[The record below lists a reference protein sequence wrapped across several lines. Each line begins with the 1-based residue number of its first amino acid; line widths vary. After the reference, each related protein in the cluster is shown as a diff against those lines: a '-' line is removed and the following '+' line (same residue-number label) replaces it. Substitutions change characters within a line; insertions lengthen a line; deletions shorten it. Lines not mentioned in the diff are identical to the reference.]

1 MTSIPTNIVSL
12 EYLFLAPLK
21 AIIDADFMA
30 ARQFAAFVEEY
41 GFTKQ
46 NSVNPILDGTE
57 EENNQIIGKHEE
69 LGELRM
75 ISFSLN
81 KAGEEKEVKIPAL
94 SLIPLPL
101 LQVHD
106 AEFKF
111 GIRLLE
117 GYEKKESKK
126 LNLLSGGDEN
136 TNESLEDPRLISWR
150 ASIATQESSAKKQ
163 ENVARHLQAN
173 IEAKVRIR
181 RSDIPAGI
189 QTLLA
194 VMGENIQIE
203 EKKKAKEEETV

>member
-1 MTSIPTNIVSL
+1 MTSIPTNIVSI

-41 GFTKQ
+41 GFTQ
-46 NSVNPILDGTE
+46 SSVNPILEGTE
-57 EENNQIIGKHEE
+57 EENNQIIEKQEE

-203 EKKKAKEEETV
+203 EKKKGKEEETV

>member
-1 MTSIPTNIVSL
+1 MTEIVTNIVSL

-30 ARQFAAFVEEY
+30 ARQFAAFLEEY
-41 GFTKQ
+41 GFTKDKAV
-46 NSVNPILDGTE
+46 NSTPGKTK
-57 EENNQIIGKHEE
+57 EENNQTTENQDS
-69 LGELRM
+69 LGNLRM
-75 ISFSLN
+75 VSFN
-81 KAGEEKEVKIPAL
+81 FNQAGKEMELKIPAL
-94 SLIPLPL
+94 SLVSLPL

-117 GYEKKESKK
+117 GYEKKKPTK
-126 LNLLSGGDEN
+126 LNLLSGGNDNEDEN
-136 TNESLEDPRLISWR
+136 LEDPRLINWR
-150 ASIATQESSAKKQ
+150 ASIVTQEYSDKKQ
-163 ENVARHLQAN
+163 EGVAPHLQAN
-173 IEAKVRIR
+173 IDAKVNIR

-203 EKKKAKEEETV
+203 EKKKLKEEKTA

>member
-1 MTSIPTNIVSL
+1 MTEIVTNIVSL

-41 GFTKQ
+41 GFTKDKTV
-46 NSVNPILDGTE
+46 NSTP
-57 EENNQIIGKHEE
+57 NNQTTENQDS
-69 LGELRM
+69 LGNLRM
-75 ISFSLN
+75 VSFN
-81 KAGEEKEVKIPAL
+81 FNQAGKEMELKIPAL
-94 SLIPLPL
+94 SMVSLPL

-117 GYEKKESKK
+117 GYEKKKPTK
-126 LNLLSGGDEN
+126 LNLLSGGNDNEN
-136 TNESLEDPRLISWR
+136 ENLEDPRLINWR
-150 ASIATQESSAKKQ
+150 ASIVTQEYSDKKQ
-163 ENVARHLQAN
+163 EGVAPHLQAN
-173 IEAKVRIR
+173 IHAKVNIR

-203 EKKKAKEEETV
+203 EKKKLKEEKTA